1 MPESSFPFTEDEV
14 SEFEAFSI
22 NLNDQCIR
30 RGNEVLSHTSTAN
43 VARDMDTIR
52 KALGETKLNYY
63 GLSYG
68 TVLGMTYANIYP
80 NNVGAFVID
89 GNIDPIAWTNLDC
102 QVTTFNAIR
111 SDQGAL
117 DTLNEFILQCN
128 EAQSGN
134 CPLAPNAGERLDA
147 VLERLKTEQDPIT
160 LPVDG
165 SQVELNYANM
175 IAITHSALYSP
186 LSFPALAELFVLL
199 EAPNP
204 DPEAIIQVIDSMLA
218 LMRYLLTGYD
228 NTLEGYYAVLCSDSC
243 NPTDYQA
250 IFEAGKNATA
260 SYGYFGESLNWA
272 GAPCASWTTPDADK
286 YTGPFNAVTLTPV
299 LVVGNLYD
307 PATRYQNAVIN
318 NELLQNSILLTVDT
332 PGHTSLDLNECADA
346 HVSEYLAN
354 PVAYAKSRGDSV
366 CTKERNFF
374 DFLATPPD
382 ESKRLGEFH
391 KKIMEQI
398 SMLPF

>member
-30 RGNEVLSHTSTAN
+30 RGNEILGHTSTAN
-43 VARDMDTIR
+43 VAHDMDMIR
-52 KALGETKLNYY
+52 KALGETKLNYVGY
-63 GLSYG
+63 SYG

-89 GNIDPIAWTNLDC
+89 GNVDPIGWTNLDC
-102 QVTTFNAIR
+102 QVTQFNAIR
-111 SDQGAL
+111 SDQGAQ

-147 VLERLKTEQDPIT
+147 VLEHLKTDPIT
-160 LPVDG
+160 LPVNG
-165 SQVELNYANM
+165 SQVELNYANV
-175 IAITHSALYSP
+175 IEITLQALYSP
-186 LSFPALAELFVLL
+186 LNFLELANGFVLL
-199 EAPNP
+199 EALSS
-204 DPEAIIQVIDSMLA
+204 DPEAIIQVIDSIST
-218 LMRYLLTGYD
+218 LMRDPGTGYD
-228 NTLEGYYAVLCSDSC
+228 NTLEGKYAVACSDSC

-260 SYGYFGESLNWA
+260 SYGYFGELWNWVA
-272 GAPCASWTTPDADK
+272 APCASWTTPDADK
-286 YTGPFNAVTLTPV
+286 YTGPFNAVTSTLV

-307 PATRYQNAVIN
+307 PATRYQNAMIN
-318 NELLQNSILLTVDT
+318 NELLHNSILLTVDT
-332 PGHTSLDLNECADA
+332 PGHTSLDVNECADA

-366 CTKERNFF
+366 CKKERNFF

-382 ESKRLGEFH
+382 ASKRLGEFH
-391 KKIMEQI
+391 KKIMGTFPRFP
-398 SMLPF
+398 L

>member
-1 MPESSFPFTEDEV
+1 
-14 SEFEAFSI
+14 
-22 NLNDQCIR
+22 
-30 RGNEVLSHTSTAN
+30 
-43 VARDMDTIR
+43 
-52 KALGETKLNYY
+52 
-63 GLSYG
+63 
-68 TVLGMTYANIYP
+68 MTYANIYP

-89 GNIDPIAWTNLDC
+89 GNVDPIAWTNLDC
-102 QVTTFNAIR
+102 QVTTYNADR
-111 SDQGAL
+111 SDQGAR

-134 CPLAPNAGERLDA
+134 CPLAPNAGERLDV
-147 VLERLKTEQDPIT
+147 VLERLKTDPIT

-165 SQVELNYANM
+165 SQVELNYAYM
-175 IAITHSALYSP
+175 IYIALEALHSP
-186 LSFPALAELFVLL
+186 FSFLALAELFVLL

-204 DPEAIIQVIDSMLA
+204 DPEAIIPVIDSVSA
-218 LMRYLLTGYD
+218 LMPYLRPGYD
-228 NTLEGYYAVLCSDSC
+228 NELEGSYAVLCSDSC

-260 SYGYFGESLNWA
+260 SYGYFGEIWNWA
-272 GAPCASWTTPDADK
+272 GAACASWTTPDADK
-286 YTGPFNAVTLTPV
+286 YTGPFNAVTSTPV

-332 PGHTSLDLNECADA
+332 PGHTSLYLNECANA

-354 PVAYAKSRGDSV
+354 PVAYAKSRGDSL

-382 ESKRLGEFH
+382 ASRRLGEFH

-398 SMLPF
+398 SMRPLLAHLKSE